1 MPLMPNESTD
11 HLDPEPG
18 PAPSPWSRWIGRLL
32 TVSLLLLL
40 FTWPSRDWH
49 TFGGVLAA
57 VCYLLLILRSILA
70 RQRALQLLVPA
81 ICLFFGLSIVQ
92 PAPRGRSA
100 CPECAAVANLR
111 TIDTAEVTY
120 LSSSNGRYG
129 MMTDLIDVKLLDDS
143 FMGTKA
149 GYKYSIV
156 VDATGSKYTAFALP
170 ISKKHGRYGYFS
182 GTDAVV
188 RYLDRSS
195 PECTPCF
202 PEGHAGGIVR

>member
-1 MPLMPNESTD
+1 
-11 HLDPEPG
+11 
-18 PAPSPWSRWIGRLL
+18 
-32 TVSLLLLL
+32 
-40 FTWPSRDWH
+40 
-49 TFGGVLAA
+49 
-57 VCYLLLILRSILA
+57 
-70 RQRALQLLVPA
+70 
-81 ICLFFGLSIVQ
+81 
-92 PAPRGRSA
+92 
-100 CPECAAVANLR
+100 
-111 TIDTAEVTY
+111 
-120 LSSSNGRYG
+120 